1 MKADAENRQGE
12 VVYGVDM
19 AFVPYEYEE
28 KKSQDISH
36 RSRRD
41 DRCHIGRGTSVCWH
55 RR

>member
-28 KKSQDISH
+28 KKSQDIFH